1 MLRIWKTV
9 TLFTVSDVQV
19 VKCSACVVRDWGKE
33 TPAHD
38 VLQVLI
44 FFFLYKW
51 KYPTIL
57 FVLLIVSDS
66 SEAWI
71 SRDIFFLKGPYHEM
85 DFLTNLPN

>member
-44 FFFLYKW
+44 FFFLYK
-51 KYPTIL
+51 
-57 FVLLIVSDS
+57 
-66 SEAWI
+66 
-71 SRDIFFLKGPYHEM
+71 
-85 DFLTNLPN
+85 